1 MSYILDALKKI
12 EQEKNRK
19 KRVDGKINISGELF
33 NERTRPVKSRPVM
46 KIAAVVLSVTLVAS
60 GVIWY
65 LMKGKLKGQSALSR
79 SSVSSVA
86 VANQVAV
93 DRSVVPLTP
102 SLVAPPPVILP
113 PTPAVT
119 AAAPPPKTPVQ
130 AVSSKKQPVEVKTQK
145 KAKPVK
151 PIKPI
156 KPIKPLKQPQ
166 TAKPVPVQVPSQ
178 TVSKKTPPPTVPP
191 PAEIKL
197 SGIAWQDDRGSRRAV
212 INGFLL
218 KEGGVVTGATI
229 SEIQYDRVKFTTP
242 EGRFEIRL
250 DSVVPAEVKK

>member
-60 GVIWY
+60 GVTWY
-65 LMKGKLKGQSALSR
+65 LMKGKHKGQSAISR

-86 VANQVAV
+86 VANQLAA

-102 SLVAPPPVILP
+102 SSVAPPPVILP

-130 AVSSKKQPVEVKTQK
+130 AVSSIKQPVEVKTRK
-145 KAKPVK
+145 TAKPVK
-151 PIKPI
+151 PIKPV
-156 KPIKPLKQPQ
+156 KPLKQPQ
-166 TAKPVPVQVPSQ
+166 TAKPVPAQVLPQ
-178 TVSKKTPPPTVPP
+178 AVIKKSPPPTVPP